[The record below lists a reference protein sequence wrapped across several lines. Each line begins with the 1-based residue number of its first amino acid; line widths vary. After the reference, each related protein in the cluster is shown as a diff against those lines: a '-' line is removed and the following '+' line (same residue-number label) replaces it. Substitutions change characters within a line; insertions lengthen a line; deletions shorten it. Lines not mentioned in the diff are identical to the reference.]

1 MQSVVPM
8 AQSARQILGM
18 QNVRQGVEYRL
29 LKNSIVLPVS
39 EGMLLY
45 NLLTKEMIMLD
56 AEETE
61 ILEELPCTF
70 CENLEYLITHW
81 FLVPYDMDEKM
92 LADQVRTVAS
102 LLLEQNEKSITGFTI
117 FTTTDCNARCFY
129 CFEQNN
135 RRMAM
140 AEQTARDVAVYI
152 KKKCGSQKVKITW
165 FGGEP
170 LFNSHVIDVICEEL
184 EKSGVVFSSRI
195 VSNGYL
201 FDDEMVEKARH
212 LWKVK
217 DVQITLDGT
226 ERVYNKIKAFIYK
239 EENAYVKVMDNME
252 RLLKA
257 EMKVVVRLNMGR
269 HNIQDLYQL
278 CDELAVRFGGYKKF
292 RVALALL
299 YEDRGSN
306 SGQRTDTKQHELYHE
321 LFALED
327 YIERK
332 KIASYRSLP
341 KRIKLN
347 HCMADSDSAVTILPD
362 GKLGKCEHFLDSEFF
377 GNIYSDNV
385 ENAVIDS
392 WKERHEEWKECRDCL
407 FYPTCS
413 LIKKCPVRQ
422 RKCDEDERRLKERQ
436 LKKSMRHTWE
446 IFREQAEKEKRDT
459 DLV

>member
-140 AEQTARDVAVYI
+140 TEQTARDVAVYI
-152 KKKCGSQKVKITW
+152 KKKCGSQKVKITCL
-165 FGGEP
+165 GGEP

-184 EKSGVVFSSRI
+184 EKIGVEFYYHI
-195 VSNGYL
+195 IIKGNL
-201 FDDEMVEKARH
+201 F
-212 LWKVK
+212 
-217 DVQITLDGT
+217 
-226 ERVYNKIKAFIYK
+226 
-239 EENAYVKVMDNME
+239 
-252 RLLKA
+252 
-257 EMKVVVRLNMGR
+257 
-269 HNIQDLYQL
+269 
-278 CDELAVRFGGYKKF
+278 
-292 RVALALL
+292 
-299 YEDRGSN
+299 
-306 SGQRTDTKQHELYHE
+306 
-321 LFALED
+321 
-327 YIERK
+327 
-332 KIASYRSLP
+332 
-341 KRIKLN
+341 
-347 HCMADSDSAVTILPD
+347 
-362 GKLGKCEHFLDSEFF
+362 
-377 GNIYSDNV
+377 
-385 ENAVIDS
+385 
-392 WKERHEEWKECRDCL
+392 
-407 FYPTCS
+407 
-413 LIKKCPVRQ
+413 
-422 RKCDEDERRLKERQ
+422 
-436 LKKSMRHTWE
+436 
-446 IFREQAEKEKRDT
+446 
-459 DLV
+459 